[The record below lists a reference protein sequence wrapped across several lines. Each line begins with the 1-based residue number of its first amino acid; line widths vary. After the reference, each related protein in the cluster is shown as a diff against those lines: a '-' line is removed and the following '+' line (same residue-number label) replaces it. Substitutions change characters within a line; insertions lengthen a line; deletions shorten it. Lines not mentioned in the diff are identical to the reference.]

1 MPCYDL
7 SGQVVP
13 TCSLTFLCLPLQRCV
28 ALQQACLAE
37 VKGKEGANPALLAY
51 MEMACSFGVRHQQVI
66 TRWGRFPHRNAIL
79 GRTSTD
85 EEAAGLADGSI
96 PRF

>member
-1 MPCYDL
+1 MPCYRHPERI
-7 SGQVVP
+7 VP
-13 TCSLTFLCLPLQRCV
+13 ACSSTLMCLPLQRCV

-51 MEMACSFGVRHQQVI
+51 MEMACAYGVKHQQVI

-79 GRTSTD
+79 GRASTD